1 MGVDGS
7 YLRRTLFIF
16 VFILCFIVF
25 PSVLTTGYYADIHIS
40 IDASGFVDIKG
51 DTNHPDLLVT
61 GSEQYTLKKESI
73 WLFNM
78 TKNDSFSGL
87 VFTLYLPKG
96 SSISHIQSSAA
107 IRIKEEAGRLVVTGF
122 AENTNFILLVQ
133 YEVKRLSS
141 FPGGLLSLSLLIVTL
156 CLVAIFIYMY
166 RRKNNVS
173 TDKKEAADKSS
184 YKGLNNRQKE
194 IMHLLLT
201 DDSGLTQT
209 DIQRLLNIPKASV
222 SRNIRRL
229 ELKGL
234 IEKEQIGI
242 SNIIRLKKH

>member
-7 YLRRTLFIF
+7 YLERTLFIF

-25 PSVLTTGYYADIHIS
+25 PSVLTTGYYADININ

-61 GSEQYTLKKESI
+61 SSEQYTLKKQSI

-78 TKNDSFSGL
+78 TKNDSFSDL

-96 SSISHIQSSAA
+96 SSISHIQSSTA
-107 IRIKEEAGRLVVTGF
+107 IRIKEEAGRLVITGF
-122 AENTNFILLVQ
+122 AENTNFILLIQ
-133 YEVKRLSS
+133 YEVKRLPS
-141 FPGGLLSLSLLIVTL
+141 FPGGLLSLSLLIATL
-156 CLVAIFIYMY
+156 CLVAIFIFVY
-166 RRKNNVS
+166 RRKNNES
-173 TDKKEAADKSS
+173 IDKEEAADNNNF
-184 YKGLNNRQKE
+184 KGLNDRQKE
-194 IMHLLLT
+194 IMHLLIT

-209 DIQRLLNIPKASV
+209 DIQRLLGIPKASV

-234 IEKEQIGI
+234 IEKEQIGM